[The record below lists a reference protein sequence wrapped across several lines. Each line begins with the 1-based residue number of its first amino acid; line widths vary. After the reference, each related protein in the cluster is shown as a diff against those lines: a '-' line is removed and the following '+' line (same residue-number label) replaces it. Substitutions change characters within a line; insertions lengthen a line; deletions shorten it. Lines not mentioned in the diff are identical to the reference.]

1 MLYLILILDISVG
14 YSTLQ
19 DGIPKTE
26 GNGSATELLPQ
37 THKEQVQ
44 QDFLGKMQD
53 LPEET
58 SLEQQEYL
66 WVPKERLC
74 WVSPEMPANMARV
87 PAISKHKAFS
97 DSSQM
102 TPRITDAR
110 TRGKEARYL
119 IDIMWQHCVA
129 QVCLNQFPI
138 RSPWVNA

>member
-1 MLYLILILDISVG
+1 MQQLLNKYVLNTFQLQLNTYLESFSPPGFSVLQEELCTAQHKQKEEHAASKEDEASDHPPIVSEEDISVG

-44 QDFLGKMQD
+44 QDFSGKMQD

-66 WVPKERLC
+66 
-74 WVSPEMPANMARV
+74 
-87 PAISKHKAFS
+87 
-97 DSSQM
+97 
-102 TPRITDAR
+102 
-110 TRGKEARYL
+110 
-119 IDIMWQHCVA
+119 
-129 QVCLNQFPI
+129 
-138 RSPWVNA
+138 